1 MAPLKEDIKKA
12 FKKGLLPSHLSFLT
26 QTRLR
31 LGRKIELHLHPQ
43 RESILCVWYRSLGS
57 VGTFPGGASRVLDRA
72 EKGCAQT
79 RGRVQGWDTLKGAVC
94 S

>member
-31 LGRKIELHLHPQ
+31 LGRKTELHPHPQ

-57 VGTFPGGASRVLDRA
+57 VGTFPGGLPERWTELRRGVPRPGD
-72 EKGCAQT
+72 GC
-79 RGRVQGWDTLKGAVC
+79 RDGTL
-94 S
+94 